1 LFTFTL
7 EEDYQGT
14 TTTMVKDMSYNTI
27 SRILESWEVARSMPD
42 FEENVGTLALL
53 K

>member
-1 LFTFTL
+1 
-7 EEDYQGT
+7 
-14 TTTMVKDMSYNTI
+14 MVKHRDYITI
-27 SRILESWEVARSMPD
+27 SRFLESWELARSMPD

>member
-1 LFTFTL
+1 
-7 EEDYQGT
+7 
-14 TTTMVKDMSYNTI
+14 MVKDMSYNTI
-27 SRILESWEVARSMPD
+27 SRVLESREVARSMPD